1 MTLCKNLEDDMYKCQ
16 TLKNGLT
23 IVGEEIPYLK
33 SVSLGIWINT
43 GSRLETPKE
52 SGVSHFIEH
61 MLFKG
66 TKNRSAKDIAR
77 DIDNIGGQINAF
89 TNKECTC
96 YYVHLLDEHINIGI
110 DVLSDMIL
118 NSTFNNKD
126 IDKERAV
133 ILEELKMYED
143 SLDDLS
149 YDLLVENI
157 YPNDGLGMNILGN
170 RGTIKSLKKR
180 DILNH
185 YNKYYVPNNAIIS
198 ICGNFNFEEVVKE
211 IEKKFSSWEEKE
223 VNIEVEEAEFHSC
236 FITRNKDSEQVNIAI
251 NLKAIPEENEKESY
265 ALAVV
270 NNIFGGS
277 TSSRLFQNIR
287 EDKGLVYSIYS
298 SQTLYKK
305 CGELGIFASTSEEYL
320 KEVYDLIMKE
330 IKNIKENYVT
340 EEELKE
346 SKEQLK
352 GNYILSLESI
362 SSKMLSNGESML
374 LNNKIKDEDEII
386 EHINSVNM
394 EQVKAIINKVFNIEN
409 LGVCIVG
416 KNVEGVQI

>member
-1 MTLCKNLEDDMYKCQ
+1 MYKCQ

-43 GSRLETPKE
+43 GSRLETPTE

-89 TNKECTC
+89 TNKESTC

-126 IDKERAV
+126 IDKERIV

-143 SLDDLS
+143 SLEDLS

-170 RGTIKSLKKR
+170 RGTIKSLKKK
-180 DILNH
+180 DILHH

-223 VNIEVEEAEFHSC
+223 VNIDVEEAEFHSC

-251 NLKAIPEENEKESY
+251 NLKAIPEENEEESY

-305 CGELGIFASTSEEYL
+305 SGELGIFASTSEEYL
-320 KEVYDLIMKE
+320 KEVYDLIIKE

-374 LNNKIKDEDEII
+374 LNNKIKDEDDII

>member
-1 MTLCKNLEDDMYKCQ
+1 MYKYQ

-33 SVSLGIWINT
+33 SVSLGIWVNI

-118 NSTFNNKD
+118 NSNFDNND
-126 IDKERAV
+126 INKERAV

-170 RGTIKSLKKR
+170 RKTIKNLKRK

-185 YNKYYVPNNAIIS
+185 YNKYYVPNNTVIS
-198 ICGNFNFEEVVKE
+198 ICGNFNFEEVVSL
-211 IEKKFSSWEEKE
+211 IEEKFSEWEEKE
-223 VNIEVEEAEFHSC
+223 VNVSVEAAEFKPC
-236 FITRNKDSEQVNIAI
+236 FITKNKDSEQVNIAI
-251 NLKAIPEENEKESY
+251 NLKAIPEENEEEAY

-277 TSSRLFQNIR
+277 ASSRLFQNIR

-320 KEVYDLIMKE
+320 KEVYDLIMEE

-374 LNNKIKDEDEII
+374 LNNKVKDEDEII
-386 EHINSVNM
+386 EHINRVNM

>member
-1 MTLCKNLEDDMYKCQ
+1 MYKYQ

-43 GSRLETPKE
+43 GSRLESEKE

-77 DIDNIGGQINAF
+77 DIDRLGGEINAF

-96 YYVHLLDEHINIGI
+96 YYVHLLDEHINKGI

-118 NSTFNNKD
+118 NSSFDTND
-126 IDKERAV
+126 IDKERFV

-149 YDLLVENI
+149 YDLLVENV
-157 YPNDGLGMNILGN
+157 YPNDGLGRNILGN
-170 RGTIKSLKKR
+170 RKTIKSLKR
-180 DILNH
+180 EDILNY
-185 YNKYYVPNNAIIS
+185 YNKYYVPNNAVIS
-198 ICGNFNFEEVVKE
+198 ICGNFKFEEIVKV
-211 IEKKFSSWEEKE
+211 IEDKFEQWQEKE
-223 VNIEVEEAEFHSC
+223 VNIEVKEANYTPC
-236 FITRNKDSEQVNIAI
+236 FVTKNKDSEQVNIAI
-251 NLKAIPEENEKESY
+251 NLKAIPEENEKEAY
-265 ALAVV
+265 ALSVV

-277 TSSRLFQNIR
+277 TSSRLFQSIR
-287 EDKGLVYSIYS
+287 EEKGLVYSIYS
-298 SQTLYKK
+298 SQTLYRK

-320 KEVYDLIMKE
+320 KEVYDLIIKE
-330 IKNIKENYVT
+330 IKNIRENYIT
-340 EEELKE
+340 EEELEE

-362 SSKMLSNGESML
+362 NSKMLAHGEAML
-374 LNNKIKDEDEII
+374 LNNKLKKEDEII
-386 EHINSVNM
+386 EHINAVNM
-394 EQVKAIINKVFNIEN
+394 EQVKDIINKVFNIEN
-409 LGVCIVG
+409 LAVCIVG
-416 KNVEGVQI
+416 KDVEGVQI

>member
-1 MTLCKNLEDDMYKCQ
+1 MYKCQ

-43 GSRLETPKE
+43 GSRLESARE

-77 DIDNIGGQINAF
+77 DIDSLGGEINAF

-96 YYVHLLDEHINIGI
+96 YYVHLLDEHINKGI

-118 NSTFNNKD
+118 NSSFNKSD
-126 IDKERAV
+126 IDKERFV

-157 YPNDGLGMNILGN
+157 YPNDGLGRNILGN
-170 RGTIKSLKKR
+170 RHTIKSLSR
-180 DILNH
+180 EDILNH
-185 YNKYYVPNNAIIS
+185 YNKYYVPNNSVIS
-198 ICGNFNFEEVVKE
+198 ICGNFKFDE
-211 IEKKFSSWEEKE
+211 IIKVIEEKFE
-223 VNIEVEEAEFHSC
+223 NWNPKDVDIVVEEAKFNPC
-236 FITRNKDSEQVNIAI
+236 FIAKNKDSEQVNIAI
-251 NLKAIPEENEKESY
+251 NLKAIPEENEKEAY

-270 NNIFGGS
+270 NNVFGGS

-287 EDKGLVYSIYS
+287 EDRGLVYSIYS
-298 SQTLYKK
+298 SQTLFKK

-320 KEVYDLIMKE
+320 KEVYDLIIKE
-330 IKNIKENYVT
+330 IKEIRENYIT
-340 EEELKE
+340 EEELEE
-346 SKEQLK
+346 SKKQLK

-362 SSKMLSNGESML
+362 NSKMLSHGESML
-374 LNNKIKDEDEII
+374 LNNKIKNEDEII
-386 EHINSVNM
+386 EHINNVNM
-394 EQVKAIINKVFNIEN
+394 EQVKGIINKVFNIEN

-416 KNVEGVQI
+416 KNVEDVQI

>member
-1 MTLCKNLEDDMYKCQ
+1 MYKYQ
-16 TLKNGLT
+16 ILKNGLT
-23 IVGEEIPYLK
+23 IVGEEIPYVK

-43 GSRLETPKE
+43 GSRIEAGNE

-66 TKNRSAKDIAR
+66 TKNRSAKDLAR
-77 DIDNIGGQINAF
+77 EIDNIGGQINAF

-118 NSTFNNKD
+118 NSTFNKND

-170 RGTIKSLKKR
+170 RKTIKSLKRKE
-180 DILNH
+180 ILNH
-185 YNKYYVPNNAIIS
+185 YDKYYVPNNTVIS
-198 ICGNFNFEEVVKE
+198 ICGNFNFEEVIKL
-211 IEKKFSSWEEKE
+211 IEEKFITWEEKE
-223 VNIEVEEAEFHSC
+223 VNIVVKEAKFNSC
-236 FITRNKDSEQVNIAI
+236 FITKNKDSEQVNLAM
-251 NLKAIPEENEKESY
+251 NLKAIPEENEEEAY
-265 ALAVV
+265 ALAIV

-298 SQTLYKK
+298 SQTLYRK

-320 KEVYDLIMKE
+320 KEVYDLIIKE
-330 IKNIKENYVT
+330 IKEIKENYVT
-340 EEELKE
+340 EEEIRE

-374 LNNKIKDEDEII
+374 LNNKIKSEDEII
-386 EHINSVNM
+386 EHINNVNM
-394 EQVKAIINKVFNIEN
+394 EQVKAVINKVFNIEN

-416 KNVEGVQI
+416 KDVEGVQI

>member
-1 MTLCKNLEDDMYKCQ
+1 MYKYQ

-23 IVGEEIPYLK
+23 IVAEEISYVK

-43 GSRLETPKE
+43 GSRLEKPNE

-77 DIDNIGGQINAF
+77 EIDNIGGQINAF

-118 NSTFNNKD
+118 NSKF
-126 IDKERAV
+126 DKEDINKEKTV

-143 SLDDLS
+143 SLDEYS
-149 YDLLVENI
+149 YDLLVENV

-170 RGTIKSLKKR
+170 RKTIKNMTR
-180 DILNH
+180 ENILNY
-185 YNKYYVPNNAIIS
+185 YNKYYVPNNTIIS
-198 ICGNFNFEEVVKE
+198 ICGNFDFDKVIKIIEEKFNSWQEKEISTEVKE
-211 IEKKFSSWEEKE
+211 AKF
-223 VNIEVEEAEFHSC
+223 NPC
-236 FITRNKDSEQVNIAI
+236 FIAKNKESEQINIAM
-251 NLKAIPEENEKESY
+251 NLKAIPEENEEEAY

-287 EDKGLVYSIYS
+287 EDNGLVYSIYS
-298 SQTLYKK
+298 SQTLYRK
-305 CGELGIFASTSEEYL
+305 CGELGIFASTSQDYL
-320 KEVYDLIMKE
+320 KEVYDLIIEE
-330 IKNIKENYVT
+330 IKNIRKNYVT
-340 EEELKE
+340 EEELRE

-362 SSKMLSNGESML
+362 NSKMLSHGESML
-374 LNNKIKDEDEII
+374 LNNKVKSEEEII
-386 EHINSVNM
+386 EHINSIDM

-409 LGVCIVG
+409 LAVCIVG
-416 KNVEGVQI
+416 KNVENVQI

>member
-1 MTLCKNLEDDMYKCQ
+1 MYKYQ

-43 GSRLETPKE
+43 GSRLESEKE

-77 DIDNIGGQINAF
+77 DIDRLGGEINAF

-96 YYVHLLDEHINIGI
+96 YYVHLLDEHINKGI

-118 NSTFNNKD
+118 NSSFDTND
-126 IDKERAV
+126 IDKEKFV

-149 YDLLVENI
+149 YDLLVENV
-157 YPNDGLGMNILGN
+157 YPNDGLGRNILGN
-170 RGTIKSLKKR
+170 RKTIRSLKR
-180 DILNH
+180 EDILNY
-185 YNKYYVPNNAIIS
+185 YNKYYVPNNAVIS
-198 ICGNFNFEEVVKE
+198 ICGNFNFEEIVKV
-211 IEKKFSSWEEKE
+211 IEEKFEQWQEKE
-223 VNIEVEEAEFHSC
+223 VNIEVKEANYTPC
-236 FITRNKDSEQVNIAI
+236 FVTKNKDSEQVNIAI
-251 NLKAIPEENEKESY
+251 NLKAIPEENEKEAY
-265 ALAVV
+265 ALSVV

-277 TSSRLFQNIR
+277 TSSRLFQSIR
-287 EDKGLVYSIYS
+287 EEKGLVYSIYS
-298 SQTLYKK
+298 SQTLYRK

-320 KEVYDLIMKE
+320 KEVYDLIIKE
-330 IKNIKENYVT
+330 IKNIRENYIT
-340 EEELKE
+340 EEELEE

-362 SSKMLSNGESML
+362 NSKMLAHGEAML
-374 LNNKIKDEDEII
+374 LNNKLKKEDEII
-386 EHINSVNM
+386 EHINAVNM
-394 EQVKAIINKVFNIEN
+394 EQVKDIINKVFNIEN
-409 LGVCIVG
+409 LAVCIVG
-416 KNVEGVQI
+416 KDVEGVQI

>member
-1 MTLCKNLEDDMYKCQ
+1 MYKYQ

-43 GSRLETPKE
+43 GSRLESEKE

-77 DIDNIGGQINAF
+77 DIDRLGGEINAF

-96 YYVHLLDEHINIGI
+96 YYVHLLDEHINKGI

-118 NSTFNNKD
+118 NSSFDTND
-126 IDKERAV
+126 IDKERFV

-149 YDLLVENI
+149 YDLLVENV
-157 YPNDGLGMNILGN
+157 YPNDGLGRNILGN
-170 RGTIKSLKKR
+170 RKTIKSLKR
-180 DILNH
+180 EDILNY
-185 YNKYYVPNNAIIS
+185 YNKYYVPNNAVIS
-198 ICGNFNFEEVVKE
+198 ICGNFNFEEIVKV
-211 IEKKFSSWEEKE
+211 IEDKFEQWQEKE
-223 VNIEVEEAEFHSC
+223 VNIEVKEANYTPC
-236 FITRNKDSEQVNIAI
+236 FVTKNKDSEQVNIAI
-251 NLKAIPEENEKESY
+251 NLKAIPEENEKEAY
-265 ALAVV
+265 ALSVV

-277 TSSRLFQNIR
+277 TSSRLFQSIR
-287 EDKGLVYSIYS
+287 EEKGLVYSIYS
-298 SQTLYKK
+298 SQTLYRK

-320 KEVYDLIMKE
+320 KEVYDLIIKE
-330 IKNIKENYVT
+330 IKNIRENYIT
-340 EEELKE
+340 EEELEE

-362 SSKMLSNGESML
+362 NSKMLAHGEAML
-374 LNNKIKDEDEII
+374 LNNKLKKEDEII
-386 EHINSVNM
+386 EHINAVNM
-394 EQVKAIINKVFNIEN
+394 EQVKDIINKVFNIEN
-409 LGVCIVG
+409 LAVCIVG
-416 KNVEGVQI
+416 KDVEGVQI

>member
-1 MTLCKNLEDDMYKCQ
+1 MYKCQ

-43 GSRLETPKE
+43 GSRIETPKE

-66 TKNRSAKDIAR
+66 TESRSAKDIAR

-118 NSTFNNKD
+118 NSTFNNND
-126 IDKERAV
+126 IDRERAV

-157 YPNDGLGMNILGN
+157 YADDGLGMNILGN
-170 RGTIKSLKKR
+170 RKTIKSLKRK

-185 YNKYYVPNNAIIS
+185 YSKYYVPNNAVIS
-198 ICGNFNFEEVVKE
+198 VCGNFNFEEVVNL
-211 IEKKFSSWEEKE
+211 IEEKFGKWEEKE
-223 VNIEVEEAEFHSC
+223 VNIEVKEAKFHSC
-236 FITRNKDSEQVNIAI
+236 FITKNKDSEQVNIAI
-251 NLKAIPEENEKESY
+251 SLKAIPEENEKEAY

-305 CGELGIFASTSEEYL
+305 CGELGVFASTSEEYL
-320 KEVYDLIMKE
+320 KEVYDLIIKE
-330 IKNIKENYVT
+330 IKNIKENYIT

-362 SSKMLSNGESML
+362 SSKMLSHGESML
-374 LNNKIKDEDEII
+374 LNNKIKNEDEII

-394 EQVKAIINKVFNIEN
+394 EQVEAIINKVFNIEN

>member
-1 MTLCKNLEDDMYKCQ
+1 MYKCQ

-43 GSRLETPKE
+43 GSRIETPKK

-118 NSTFNNKD
+118 NSTFNNND
-126 IDKERAV
+126 IDRERVV

-149 YDLLVENI
+149 YDLLVENV
-157 YPNDGLGMNILGN
+157 YADDGLGMNILGN
-170 RGTIKSLKKR
+170 RQTIKSLKRK

-185 YNKYYVPNNAIIS
+185 YSEYYVPNNAVIS
-198 ICGNFNFEEVVKE
+198 ICGNFNFEEVVKV
-211 IEKKFSSWEEKE
+211 IEEKFSKWEEKE
-223 VNIEVEEAEFHSC
+223 VNIEVNEAKFHSC
-236 FITRNKDSEQVNIAI
+236 FITKNKDSEQVNVSIS
-251 NLKAIPEENEKESY
+251 LKAIPEENEKEAY

-277 TSSRLFQNIR
+277 NSSRLFQSIR

-298 SQTLYKK
+298 SQALYKK

-320 KEVYDLIMKE
+320 KEVYDLIIQE
-330 IKNIKENYVT
+330 IKNMKENYIT

-362 SSKMLSNGESML
+362 SSKMLSHGESML
-374 LNNKIKDEDEII
+374 LNNKIKNEDEII

-394 EQVKAIINKVFNIEN
+394 EQVEAIINKVFNIEN

>member
-1 MTLCKNLEDDMYKCQ
+1 MYKYQ

-43 GSRLETPKE
+43 GSRLESEKE

-77 DIDNIGGQINAF
+77 DIDRLGGEINAF

-96 YYVHLLDEHINIGI
+96 YYVHLLDEHINKGI

-118 NSTFNNKD
+118 NSSFDTND
-126 IDKERAV
+126 IDKERFV

-149 YDLLVENI
+149 YDLLVENV
-157 YPNDGLGMNILGN
+157 YPNDGLGRNILGN
-170 RGTIKSLKKR
+170 RKTIRSLKR
-180 DILNH
+180 EDILNY
-185 YNKYYVPNNAIIS
+185 YNKYYVPNNAVIS
-198 ICGNFNFEEVVKE
+198 ICGNFNFEEIVKV
-211 IEKKFSSWEEKE
+211 IEEKFEQWQEKE
-223 VNIEVEEAEFHSC
+223 VNIEVKEANYTPC
-236 FITRNKDSEQVNIAI
+236 FVTKNKDSEQVNIAI
-251 NLKAIPEENEKESY
+251 NLKAIPEENEKEAY
-265 ALAVV
+265 ALSVV

-277 TSSRLFQNIR
+277 TSSRLFQSIR
-287 EDKGLVYSIYS
+287 EEKGLVYSIYS
-298 SQTLYKK
+298 SQTLYRK

-320 KEVYDLIMKE
+320 KEVYDLIIKE
-330 IKNIKENYVT
+330 IKNIRENYIT
-340 EEELKE
+340 EEELEE

-362 SSKMLSNGESML
+362 NSKMLAHGEAML
-374 LNNKIKDEDEII
+374 LNNKLKKEDEII
-386 EHINSVNM
+386 EHINVVNM
-394 EQVKAIINKVFNIEN
+394 EQVKDIINKVFNIEN
-409 LGVCIVG
+409 LAVCIVG
-416 KNVEGVQI
+416 KDVEGVQI

>member
-1 MTLCKNLEDDMYKCQ
+1 MYKCQ

-33 SVSLGIWINT
+33 SVSLGIWVNT
-43 GSRLETPKE
+43 GSRIETPKE

-66 TKNRSAKDIAR
+66 TENRSAKDIAR

-118 NSTFNNKD
+118 NSTFNNND
-126 IDKERAV
+126 IDRERAV

-157 YPNDGLGMNILGN
+157 YADDGLGMNILGN
-170 RGTIKSLKKR
+170 RKTIKSLKRK

-185 YNKYYVPNNAIIS
+185 YSKYYVPNNAVIS
-198 ICGNFNFEEVVKE
+198 ICGNFNFEEVVNL
-211 IEKKFSSWEEKE
+211 IEEKFSKWEEKE
-223 VNIEVEEAEFHSC
+223 VNIEVKEPKFHSC
-236 FITRNKDSEQVNIAI
+236 FITKNKDSEQVNIAI
-251 NLKAIPEENEKESY
+251 SLKAIPEENEKETY

-305 CGELGIFASTSEEYL
+305 CGELGVFASTSEEYL
-320 KEVYDLIMKE
+320 KEVYDLIIEE
-330 IKNIKENYVT
+330 IKNIKENYIT
-340 EEELKE
+340 KEELKE

-362 SSKMLSNGESML
+362 SSKMLSHGESML
-374 LNNKIKDEDEII
+374 LNNKIKNEDEII

-394 EQVKAIINKVFNIEN
+394 EQVEAIINKVFNIEN

>member
-1 MTLCKNLEDDMYKCQ
+1 MYKCQ

-118 NSTFNNKD
+118 NSNFNNKD

-170 RGTIKSLKKR
+170 RETIKSLKKK

-198 ICGNFNFEEVVKE
+198 ICGNFNFEEVVKVSNNPKLSSNWILTEVLRVLKHQNIDIEKFTISSGNLAKIITLIDKNIISSKIAKELFEIALTDNRDPEIIVKEKGMVQVSDSSE
-211 IEKKFSSWEEKE
+211 IEKM
-223 VNIEVEEAEFHSC
+223 VEEVLANNQKMIEDYKAADEGRKPRVLKG
-236 FITRNKDSEQVNIAI
+236 IVGQVMK
-251 NLKAIPEENEKESY
+251 LSKGKANPEIVNE
-265 ALAVV
+265 
-270 NNIFGGS
+270 
-277 TSSRLFQNIR
+277 
-287 EDKGLVYSIYS
+287 
-298 SQTLYKK
+298 
-305 CGELGIFASTSEEYL
+305 
-320 KEVYDLIMKE
+320 LIM
-330 IKNIKENYVT
+330 
-340 EEELKE
+340 
-346 SKEQLK
+346 SK
-352 GNYILSLESI
+352 
-362 SSKMLSNGESML
+362 
-374 LNNKIKDEDEII
+374 LN
-386 EHINSVNM
+386 
-394 EQVKAIINKVFNIEN
+394 
-409 LGVCIVG
+409 
-416 KNVEGVQI
+416 

>member
-1 MTLCKNLEDDMYKCQ
+1 MYKCQ

-43 GSRLETPKE
+43 GSRLESAKE
-52 SGVSHFIEH
+52 SGVSHFIAH

-77 DIDNIGGQINAF
+77 DIDRLGGEINAF

-96 YYVHLLDEHINIGI
+96 YYVHLLDEHIEKGI

-118 NSTFNNKD
+118 NSSFDTND
-126 IDKERAV
+126 IDKERFV

-149 YDLLVENI
+149 YDLLVENV
-157 YPNDGLGMNILGN
+157 YKNDGLGRNILGN
-170 RGTIKSLKKR
+170 RKTIKNLSR
-180 DILNH
+180 EDILNH
-185 YNKYYVPNNAIIS
+185 YNKYYVPNNAVIS
-198 ICGNFNFEEVVKE
+198 ICGNFKFEEIIKVIEEKFENWQPKQVDIDVKE
-211 IEKKFSSWEEKE
+211 APYTPCIVRK
-223 VNIEVEEAEFHSC
+223 
-236 FITRNKDSEQVNIAI
+236 NKDSEQVNIAI
-251 NLKAIPEENEKESY
+251 NLKAIPEENEKEAY
-265 ALAVV
+265 ALSVV

-277 TSSRLFQNIR
+277 TSSRLFQSIR
-287 EDKGLVYSIYS
+287 EEKGLVYSIYS

-320 KEVYDLIMKE
+320 KEVYDLIVKE
-330 IKNIKENYVT
+330 IKNIRENYIT
-340 EEELKE
+340 KEELEE

-362 SSKMLSNGESML
+362 NSKMLAHGEAML
-374 LNNKIKDEDEII
+374 LNNKLKNEDEII
-386 EHINSVNM
+386 EHINAVNM
-394 EQVKAIINKVFNIEN
+394 EQVKDIINKVFNIEN
-409 LGVCIVG
+409 LAVCIVG
-416 KNVEGVQI
+416 KDVEGVQI

>member
-170 RGTIKSLKKR
+170 RGTIKSLKKK

>member
-1 MTLCKNLEDDMYKCQ
+1 MYKYQ
-16 TLKNGLT
+16 ILKNGLT
-23 IVGEEIPYLK
+23 IVGEEISYVK

-43 GSRLETPKE
+43 GSRIETPRE

-66 TKNRSAKDIAR
+66 TKNRSAKDLAR
-77 DIDNIGGQINAF
+77 EIDNIGGQINAF

-118 NSTFNNKD
+118 NSTFNKND

-170 RGTIKSLKKR
+170 RQTIKSLKRK

-185 YNKYYVPNNAIIS
+185 YNKYYVPNNTVIS
-198 ICGNFNFEEVVKE
+198 ICGNFNFEETVKLIEEKFNEWQEKTVDITVKE
-211 IEKKFSSWEEKE
+211 AKF
-223 VNIEVEEAEFHSC
+223 NPC
-236 FITRNKDSEQVNIAI
+236 FITKNKDSEQVNLAI
-251 NLKAIPEENEKESY
+251 NLKAIPEENEKEAY

-298 SQTLYKK
+298 SQTLYRK

-320 KEVYDLIMKE
+320 KEVYDLIMEE

-340 EEELKE
+340 EEEIQE

-374 LNNKIKDEDEII
+374 LNNKIKSEDEII

-394 EQVKAIINKVFNIEN
+394 EQVKAVINKVFNIEN

-416 KNVEGVQI
+416 KDVEGVQI

>member
-1 MTLCKNLEDDMYKCQ
+1 
-16 TLKNGLT
+16 
-23 IVGEEIPYLK
+23 
-33 SVSLGIWINT
+33 
-43 GSRLETPKE
+43 
-52 SGVSHFIEH
+52 
-61 MLFKG
+61 
-66 TKNRSAKDIAR
+66 
-77 DIDNIGGQINAF
+77 
-89 TNKECTC
+89 
-96 YYVHLLDEHINIGI
+96 
-110 DVLSDMIL
+110 
-118 NSTFNNKD
+118 
-126 IDKERAV
+126 
-133 ILEELKMYED
+133 MYED

-157 YPNDGLGMNILGN
+157 YADDGLGMNILGN
-170 RGTIKSLKKR
+170 RKTIKSLKRK

-185 YNKYYVPNNAIIS
+185 YSKYYVPNNAVIS
-198 ICGNFNFEEVVKE
+198 ICGNFNFEEVVNL
-211 IEKKFSSWEEKE
+211 IEEKFEKWEEKE
-223 VNIEVEEAEFHSC
+223 VNIEVKEPKFHSC
-236 FITRNKDSEQVNIAI
+236 FITKNKDSEQVNIAI
-251 NLKAIPEENEKESY
+251 SLKAIPEENEKETY

-305 CGELGIFASTSEEYL
+305 CGELGVFASTSEEYL
-320 KEVYDLIMKE
+320 KEVYDLIIEE
-330 IKNIKENYVT
+330 IKNLKENYIT

-362 SSKMLSNGESML
+362 SSKMLSHGESML
-374 LNNKIKDEDEII
+374 LNNKIKNEDEII

-394 EQVKAIINKVFNIEN
+394 EQVEAIINKVFNIEN

>member
-1 MTLCKNLEDDMYKCQ
+1 MYKYQ

-43 GSRLETPKE
+43 GSRLESEKE

-77 DIDNIGGQINAF
+77 DIDRLGGEINAF

-96 YYVHLLDEHINIGI
+96 YYVHLLDEHINKGI

-118 NSTFNNKD
+118 NSSFDTND
-126 IDKERAV
+126 IDKERFV

-149 YDLLVENI
+149 YDLLVENV
-157 YPNDGLGMNILGN
+157 YPNDGLGRNILGN
-170 RGTIKSLKKR
+170 RKTIKSLKR
-180 DILNH
+180 EDILNY
-185 YNKYYVPNNAIIS
+185 YNKYYVPNNAVIS
-198 ICGNFNFEEVVKE
+198 ICGNFNFEEIVKV
-211 IEKKFSSWEEKE
+211 IEEKFEQWQEKE
-223 VNIEVEEAEFHSC
+223 VNIEVKEANYTPC
-236 FITRNKDSEQVNIAI
+236 FVTKNKDSEQVNIAI
-251 NLKAIPEENEKESY
+251 NLKAIPEENEKEAY
-265 ALAVV
+265 ALSVV

-277 TSSRLFQNIR
+277 TSSRLFQSIR
-287 EDKGLVYSIYS
+287 EEKGLVYSIYS
-298 SQTLYKK
+298 SQTLYRK

-320 KEVYDLIMKE
+320 KEVYDLIIKE
-330 IKNIKENYVT
+330 IKNIRENYIT
-340 EEELKE
+340 EEELEE

-362 SSKMLSNGESML
+362 NSKMLAHGEAML
-374 LNNKIKDEDEII
+374 LNNKLKKEDEII
-386 EHINSVNM
+386 EHINAVNM
-394 EQVKAIINKVFNIEN
+394 EQVKDIINKVFNIEN
-409 LGVCIVG
+409 LAVCIVG
-416 KNVEGVQI
+416 KDVEGVQI

>member
-1 MTLCKNLEDDMYKCQ
+1 MYKCQ

-43 GSRLETPKE
+43 GSRIEIPKK

-118 NSTFNNKD
+118 NSTFNNND
-126 IDKERAV
+126 IDRERVV

-149 YDLLVENI
+149 YDLLVENV
-157 YPNDGLGMNILGN
+157 YADDGLGMNILGN
-170 RGTIKSLKKR
+170 RQTIKSLKRK

-185 YNKYYVPNNAIIS
+185 YSKYYVPNNAVIS
-198 ICGNFNFEEVVKE
+198 ICGNFNFEEVVKV
-211 IEKKFSSWEEKE
+211 IEEKFSKWEEKE
-223 VNIEVEEAEFHSC
+223 VNIEVNEAKFHSC
-236 FITRNKDSEQVNIAI
+236 FITKNKDSEQVNVAI
-251 NLKAIPEENEKESY
+251 SLKAIPEENEKEAY

-277 TSSRLFQNIR
+277 NSSRLFQSIR

-298 SQTLYKK
+298 SQALYKK

-320 KEVYDLIMKE
+320 KEVYDLIIQE
-330 IKNIKENYVT
+330 IKNMKENYIT

-362 SSKMLSNGESML
+362 SSKMLSHGESML
-374 LNNKIKDEDEII
+374 LNNKIKNEDEII

-394 EQVKAIINKVFNIEN
+394 EQVEAIINKVFNIEN

>member
-1 MTLCKNLEDDMYKCQ
+1 MKVVCLILLSTCC
-16 TLKNGLT
+16 LKVL
-23 IVGEEIPYLK
+23 
-33 SVSLGIWINT
+33 
-43 GSRLETPKE
+43 
-52 SGVSHFIEH
+52 
-61 MLFKG
+61 
-66 TKNRSAKDIAR
+66 NRSAKDLAR
-77 DIDNIGGQINAF
+77 DIDKIGGEINAF
-89 TNKECTC
+89 TNKESTC
-96 YYVHLLDEHINIGI
+96 YYVHLLDEHINTGI

-118 NSTFNNKD
+118 NSTFNDSD
-126 IDKERAV
+126 INKERAV

-143 SLDDLS
+143 SLEDLS
-149 YDLLVENI
+149 YDLLVENV
-157 YPNDGLGMNILGN
+157 YKNDGLGMNILGN
-170 RGTIKSLKKR
+170 RKTIKSMKR
-180 DILNH
+180 KDILNY
-185 YNKYYVPNNAIIS
+185 YNKYYVPNNAVIS
-198 ICGNFNFEEVVKE
+198 ICGNFDFDKAVKIIEE
-211 IEKKFSSWEEKE
+211 KFANWEEKE
-223 VNIEVEEAEFHSC
+223 VDIKLDEAKFHSC
-236 FITRNKDSEQVNIAI
+236 FVTKNKDSEQVNIAI
-251 NLKAIPEENEKESY
+251 NLKAIPEESEKEAY
-265 ALAVV
+265 ALAIV

-277 TSSRLFQNIR
+277 TSSRLFQNVR

-320 KEVYDLIMKE
+320 KEVYDLIMEE
-330 IKNIKENYVT
+330 IKKIRESYVT
-340 EEELKE
+340 EEELRE

-362 SSKMLSNGESML
+362 SSKMLSNGESIL

>member
-1 MTLCKNLEDDMYKCQ
+1 MYKCQ

-43 GSRLETPKE
+43 GSRIETPKE

-66 TKNRSAKDIAR
+66 TESRSAKDIAR

-118 NSTFNNKD
+118 NSTFNNND
-126 IDKERAV
+126 IDRERAV

-157 YPNDGLGMNILGN
+157 YADDGLGMNILGN
-170 RGTIKSLKKR
+170 RKTIKSLKRK

-185 YNKYYVPNNAIIS
+185 YSKYYVPNNSVIS
-198 ICGNFNFEEVVKE
+198 ICGNFNFEEVVKL
-211 IEKKFSSWEEKE
+211 IEEKFGKWEEKE
-223 VNIEVEEAEFHSC
+223 VNIEVKEAKFHSC
-236 FITRNKDSEQVNIAI
+236 FITKNKDSEQVNIAI
-251 NLKAIPEENEKESY
+251 SLKAIPEENEKETY

-305 CGELGIFASTSEEYL
+305 CGELGVFASTSEEYL
-320 KEVYDLIMKE
+320 KEVYDLIIEE
-330 IKNIKENYVT
+330 IKNLKENYIT

-362 SSKMLSNGESML
+362 SSKMLSHGESML
-374 LNNKIKDEDEII
+374 LNNKIKNEDEII

-394 EQVKAIINKVFNIEN
+394 EQVEAIINKVFNIEN

>member
-1 MTLCKNLEDDMYKCQ
+1 MYKYK

-33 SVSLGIWINT
+33 SVSLGVWINT
-43 GSRLETPKE
+43 GSRLESAKE

-77 DIDNIGGQINAF
+77 DIDSLGGEINAF

-96 YYVHLLDEHINIGI
+96 YYVHLLDEHINKGI

-118 NSTFNNKD
+118 NSSFNSDD
-126 IDKERAV
+126 IDKERFV

-149 YDLLVENI
+149 YDLLAENI
-157 YPNDGLGMNILGN
+157 YPNDGLGRNILGN
-170 RGTIKSLKKR
+170 RDTIKNLSR
-180 DILNH
+180 EDILNH
-185 YNKYYVPNNAIIS
+185 YNKYYLPNNAIIS
-198 ICGNFNFEEVVKE
+198 ICGNFKFNEVVKV
-211 IEKKFSSWEEKE
+211 IEDKFENWEPKD
-223 VNIEVEEAEFHSC
+223 VDILVEEAKFTPC
-236 FITRNKDSEQVNIAI
+236 FVAKNKDSEQVNIAI
-251 NLKAIPEENEKESY
+251 SLKAIPEESEKEAY

-270 NNIFGGS
+270 NNVFGGS

-298 SQTLYKK
+298 SQTLFRK

-320 KEVYDLIMKE
+320 KEVYDLIIKE
-330 IKNIKENYVT
+330 IKEIKENYIT
-340 EEELKE
+340 KEELE
-346 SKEQLK
+346 QSKKQLK

-362 SSKMLSNGESML
+362 NAKMLSHGESML

-394 EQVKAIINKVFNIEN
+394 EQVKAIIKKVFNIEN

-416 KNVEGVQI
+416 KDVEGVQI

>member
-1 MTLCKNLEDDMYKCQ
+1 MYKCQ

-43 GSRLETPKE
+43 GSRIETPKK

-118 NSTFNNKD
+118 NSTFNNND
-126 IDKERAV
+126 IDRERVV

-149 YDLLVENI
+149 YDLLVENV
-157 YPNDGLGMNILGN
+157 YADDGLGMNILGN
-170 RGTIKSLKKR
+170 RQTIKSLKRK

-185 YNKYYVPNNAIIS
+185 YSKYYVPNNAVIS
-198 ICGNFNFEEVVKE
+198 ICGNFNFEEVVKV
-211 IEKKFSSWEEKE
+211 IEEKFSKWEEKE
-223 VNIEVEEAEFHSC
+223 VNIEVNEAKFHSC
-236 FITRNKDSEQVNIAI
+236 FITKNKDSEQVNVAI
-251 NLKAIPEENEKESY
+251 SLKAIPEENEKEAY

-277 TSSRLFQNIR
+277 NSSRLFQSIR

-298 SQTLYKK
+298 SQALYKK

-320 KEVYDLIMKE
+320 KEVYDLIIQE
-330 IKNIKENYVT
+330 IKNMKENYIT

-362 SSKMLSNGESML
+362 SSKMLSHGESML
-374 LNNKIKDEDEII
+374 LNNKIKNEDEII

-394 EQVKAIINKVFNIEN
+394 EQVEAIINKVFNIEN

>member
-1 MTLCKNLEDDMYKCQ
+1 MYKYQ

-43 GSRLETPKE
+43 GSRLESEKE

-77 DIDNIGGQINAF
+77 DIDRLGGEINAF

-96 YYVHLLDEHINIGI
+96 YYVHLLDEHINKGI

-118 NSTFNNKD
+118 NSSFDTND
-126 IDKERAV
+126 IDKERFV

-149 YDLLVENI
+149 YDLLVENV
-157 YPNDGLGMNILGN
+157 YPNDGLGRNILGN
-170 RGTIKSLKKR
+170 RKTIRSLKR
-180 DILNH
+180 EDILNY
-185 YNKYYVPNNAIIS
+185 YNKYYVPNNAVIS
-198 ICGNFNFEEVVKE
+198 ICGNFNFEEIVKV
-211 IEKKFSSWEEKE
+211 IEEKFEQWQEKE
-223 VNIEVEEAEFHSC
+223 VNIEVKEANYTPC
-236 FITRNKDSEQVNIAI
+236 FVTKNKDSEQVNIAI
-251 NLKAIPEENEKESY
+251 NLKAIPEENEKEAY
-265 ALAVV
+265 ALSVV

-277 TSSRLFQNIR
+277 TSSRLFQSIR
-287 EDKGLVYSIYS
+287 EEKGLVYSVYS
-298 SQTLYKK
+298 SQTLYRK

-320 KEVYDLIMKE
+320 KEVYDLIIKE
-330 IKNIKENYVT
+330 IKNIRENYIT
-340 EEELKE
+340 EEELEE

-362 SSKMLSNGESML
+362 NSKMLAHGEAML
-374 LNNKIKDEDEII
+374 LNNKLKKEDEII
-386 EHINSVNM
+386 EHINAVNM
-394 EQVKAIINKVFNIEN
+394 EQVKDIINKVFNIEN
-409 LGVCIVG
+409 LAVCIVG
-416 KNVEGVQI
+416 KDVEGVQI

>member
-1 MTLCKNLEDDMYKCQ
+1 MYKYQ

-43 GSRLETPKE
+43 GSRLESEKE

-77 DIDNIGGQINAF
+77 DIDRLGGEINAF

-96 YYVHLLDEHINIGI
+96 YYVHLLDEHINKGI

-118 NSTFNNKD
+118 NSSFDTHD
-126 IDKERAV
+126 IDKERFV

-149 YDLLVENI
+149 YDLLVENV
-157 YPNDGLGMNILGN
+157 YPNDGLGRNILGN
-170 RGTIKSLKKR
+170 RKTIKSLKR
-180 DILNH
+180 EDILNY
-185 YNKYYVPNNAIIS
+185 YNKYYVPNNAVIS
-198 ICGNFNFEEVVKE
+198 ICGNFKFEEIVKV
-211 IEKKFSSWEEKE
+211 IEEKFEQWQEKE
-223 VNIEVEEAEFHSC
+223 VNIEVKEANYTPC
-236 FITRNKDSEQVNIAI
+236 FVTKNKDSEQVNIAI
-251 NLKAIPEENEKESY
+251 NLKAIPEENEKEAY
-265 ALAVV
+265 ALSVV

-277 TSSRLFQNIR
+277 TSSRLFQSIR
-287 EDKGLVYSIYS
+287 EEKGLVYSIYS
-298 SQTLYKK
+298 SQTLYRK

-320 KEVYDLIMKE
+320 KEVYDLIIKE
-330 IKNIKENYVT
+330 IKNIRENYIT
-340 EEELKE
+340 EEELEE

-362 SSKMLSNGESML
+362 NSKMLAHGEAML
-374 LNNKIKDEDEII
+374 LNNKLKKEDEII
-386 EHINSVNM
+386 EHINAVNM
-394 EQVKAIINKVFNIEN
+394 EQVKDIINKVFNIEN
-409 LGVCIVG
+409 LAVCIVG
-416 KNVEGVQI
+416 KDIEGVQI

>member
-1 MTLCKNLEDDMYKCQ
+1 MYKYQ

-43 GSRLETPKE
+43 GSRLESEKE

-77 DIDNIGGQINAF
+77 DIDRLGGEINAF

-96 YYVHLLDEHINIGI
+96 YYVHLLDEHINKGI

-118 NSTFNNKD
+118 NSSFDTND
-126 IDKERAV
+126 IDKEKFV

-149 YDLLVENI
+149 YDLLVENV
-157 YPNDGLGMNILGN
+157 YPNDGLGRNILGN
-170 RGTIKSLKKR
+170 RKTIKSLKR
-180 DILNH
+180 EDILNY
-185 YNKYYVPNNAIIS
+185 YNKYYVPNNAVIS
-198 ICGNFNFEEVVKE
+198 ICGNFNFEEIVKV
-211 IEKKFSSWEEKE
+211 IEEKFEQWQEKE
-223 VNIEVEEAEFHSC
+223 VNIEVKEANYTPC
-236 FITRNKDSEQVNIAI
+236 FVTKNKDSEQVNIAI
-251 NLKAIPEENEKESY
+251 NLKAIPEENEKEAY
-265 ALAVV
+265 ALSVV

-277 TSSRLFQNIR
+277 TSSRLFQSIR
-287 EDKGLVYSIYS
+287 EEKGLVYSIYS
-298 SQTLYKK
+298 SQTLYRK

-320 KEVYDLIMKE
+320 KEVYDLIIKE
-330 IKNIKENYVT
+330 IKNIRENYIT
-340 EEELKE
+340 EEELEE

-362 SSKMLSNGESML
+362 NSKMLAHGEAML
-374 LNNKIKDEDEII
+374 LNNKLKKEDEII
-386 EHINSVNM
+386 EHINAVNM
-394 EQVKAIINKVFNIEN
+394 EQVKDIINKVFNIEN
-409 LGVCIVG
+409 LAVCIVG
-416 KNVEGVQI
+416 KDVEGVQI

>member
-1 MTLCKNLEDDMYKCQ
+1 
-16 TLKNGLT
+16 
-23 IVGEEIPYLK
+23 VGEEIPYLK

-43 GSRLETPKE
+43 GSRIETPKE

-66 TKNRSAKDIAR
+66 TENRSAKDIAR

-118 NSTFNNKD
+118 NSTFNNND
-126 IDKERAV
+126 IDRERAV

-157 YPNDGLGMNILGN
+157 YADDGLGMNILGN
-170 RGTIKSLKKR
+170 RKTIKSLKRK

-185 YNKYYVPNNAIIS
+185 YSKYYVPNNAVIS
-198 ICGNFNFEEVVKE
+198 ICGNFNFEEVVNL
-211 IEKKFSSWEEKE
+211 IEEKFEKWEEKE
-223 VNIEVEEAEFHSC
+223 VNIEVKEPKFHSC
-236 FITRNKDSEQVNIAI
+236 FITKNKDSEQVNIAI
-251 NLKAIPEENEKESY
+251 SLKAIPEENEKETY

-305 CGELGIFASTSEEYL
+305 CGELGVFASTSEEYL
-320 KEVYDLIMKE
+320 KEVYDLIIEE
-330 IKNIKENYVT
+330 IKNLKENYIT

-362 SSKMLSNGESML
+362 SSKMLSHGESML
-374 LNNKIKDEDEII
+374 LNNKIKNEDEII

-394 EQVKAIINKVFNIEN
+394 EQVEAIINKVFNIEN

>member
-1 MTLCKNLEDDMYKCQ
+1 MYKCQ

-23 IVGEEIPYLK
+23 IVGEEIPYFK

-43 GSRLETPKE
+43 GSRMEQAKE

-77 DIDNIGGQINAF
+77 DIDNLGGQINAF

-96 YYVHLLDEHINIGI
+96 YYVHLLDEHINVGI

-118 NSTFNNKD
+118 NSTFYERD
-126 IDKERAV
+126 INKERFV

-143 SLDDLS
+143 SLEDLS
-149 YDLLVENI
+149 YDLLLENI
-157 YPNDGLGMNILGN
+157 YPDNGLGMNILGN
-170 RGTIKSLKKR
+170 RKTIKNITKKQIMNYFNR
-180 DILNH
+180 
-185 YNKYYVPNNAIIS
+185 YYVPNNAVIS
-198 ICGNFNFEEVVKE
+198 ICGNFKFDELVKE
-211 IEKKFSSWEEKE
+211 LEIKFGEWEAKE
-223 VNIEVEEAEFHSC
+223 VCTEVEEAEFHSC
-236 FITRNKDSEQVNIAI
+236 VVKKNKDSEQVNIAI
-251 NLKAIPEENEKESY
+251 NLKAIPEENEEESY

-277 TSSRLFQNIR
+277 TSSRLFQHIR
-287 EDKGLVYSIYS
+287 EEKGLAYSIYS

-305 CGELGIFASTSEEYL
+305 CGELGIFVSTSEEYL
-320 KEVYDLIMKE
+320 EEVYECIINE
-330 IKNIKENYVT
+330 IKNIREYYVT
-340 EEELKE
+340 EEEIKE

-352 GNYILSLESI
+352 GNYILSLEGVD
-362 SSKMLSNGESML
+362 SKMLSLGESML

-394 EQVKAIINKVFNIEN
+394 EQVKSIIDQVFNLEN

-416 KNVEGVQI
+416 KDVEDVQI

>member
-1 MTLCKNLEDDMYKCQ
+1 MYKCQ

-43 GSRLETPKE
+43 GSRIETPKE

-66 TKNRSAKDIAR
+66 TENRSAKDIAR

-118 NSTFNNKD
+118 NSTFNNND
-126 IDKERAV
+126 IDRERAV

-157 YPNDGLGMNILGN
+157 YADDGLGMNILGN
-170 RGTIKSLKKR
+170 RKTIKSLKRK

-185 YNKYYVPNNAIIS
+185 YSKYYVPNNAVIS
-198 ICGNFNFEEVVKE
+198 ICGNFNFEEVVNL
-211 IEKKFSSWEEKE
+211 IEEKFGEWEEKE
-223 VNIEVEEAEFHSC
+223 VNIEVKEPKFHSC
-236 FITRNKDSEQVNIAI
+236 FITKNKDSEQVNIAI
-251 NLKAIPEENEKESY
+251 SLKAIPEENEKETY

-287 EDKGLVYSIYS
+287 EDKGFVYSIYS

-305 CGELGIFASTSEEYL
+305 CGELGVFASTSEEYL
-320 KEVYDLIMKE
+320 KEVYDLIIEE
-330 IKNIKENYVT
+330 IKNIKENYIT

-362 SSKMLSNGESML
+362 SSKMLSHGESML
-374 LNNKIKDEDEII
+374 LNNKIKNEDEII

-394 EQVKAIINKVFNIEN
+394 EQVEAIINKVFNIEN

>member
-1 MTLCKNLEDDMYKCQ
+1 MYKYQ

-43 GSRLETPKE
+43 GSRLESEKE

-77 DIDNIGGQINAF
+77 DIDRLGGEINAF

-96 YYVHLLDEHINIGI
+96 YYVHLLDEHINKGI

-118 NSTFNNKD
+118 NSSFDTND
-126 IDKERAV
+126 IDKERFV

-149 YDLLVENI
+149 YDLLVENV
-157 YPNDGLGMNILGN
+157 YPNDGLGRNILGN
-170 RGTIKSLKKR
+170 RKTIRSLKR
-180 DILNH
+180 EDILNY
-185 YNKYYVPNNAIIS
+185 YNKYYVPNNAVIS
-198 ICGNFNFEEVVKE
+198 ICGNFNFEEIVKV
-211 IEKKFSSWEEKE
+211 IEDKFEQWQEKE
-223 VNIEVEEAEFHSC
+223 VNIEVKEANYTPC
-236 FITRNKDSEQVNIAI
+236 FVTKNKDSEQVNIAI
-251 NLKAIPEENEKESY
+251 NLKAIPEENEKEAY
-265 ALAVV
+265 ALSVV

-277 TSSRLFQNIR
+277 TSSRLFQSIR
-287 EDKGLVYSIYS
+287 EEKGLVYSIYS
-298 SQTLYKK
+298 SQTLYRK

-320 KEVYDLIMKE
+320 KEVYDLIIKE
-330 IKNIKENYVT
+330 IKNIRENYIT
-340 EEELKE
+340 EEELEE

-362 SSKMLSNGESML
+362 NSKMLAHGEAML
-374 LNNKIKDEDEII
+374 LNNKLKKEDEII
-386 EHINSVNM
+386 EHINAVNM
-394 EQVKAIINKVFNIEN
+394 EQVKDIINKVFNIEN
-409 LGVCIVG
+409 LAVCIVG
-416 KNVEGVQI
+416 KDVEGVQI

>member
-1 MTLCKNLEDDMYKCQ
+1 MYKCK

-43 GSRLETPKE
+43 GSRIETPKE

-118 NSTFNNKD
+118 NSTFNNND
-126 IDKERAV
+126 IDRERAV

-157 YPNDGLGMNILGN
+157 YADDGLGMNILGN
-170 RGTIKSLKKR
+170 RQTIKSLKRK

-185 YNKYYVPNNAIIS
+185 YNKYYVPNNAVIS
-198 ICGNFNFEEVVKE
+198 ICGNFNFEEVVKL
-211 IEKKFSSWEEKE
+211 IEERFSEWEEKE
-223 VNIEVEEAEFHSC
+223 VDIEVKEAKFHSC

-251 NLKAIPEENEKESY
+251 NLKAIPEENEKEAY
-265 ALAVV
+265 ALAVI

-320 KEVYDLIMKE
+320 KEVYNLIIKE

-362 SSKMLSNGESML
+362 SSKMLSHGESML
-374 LNNKIKDEDEII
+374 LNNKIKNEDEII

-394 EQVKAIINKVFNIEN
+394 EQVEAVINKVFNIEN

>member
-1 MTLCKNLEDDMYKCQ
+1 MYKCQ

-43 GSRLETPKE
+43 GSRLESPNE

-66 TKNRSAKDIAR
+66 TKNRSAKDLAR
-77 DIDNIGGQINAF
+77 DIDKIGGEINAF
-89 TNKECTC
+89 TNKESTC
-96 YYVHLLDEHINIGI
+96 YYVHLLDEHINTGI

-118 NSTFNNKD
+118 NSTFNDSD
-126 IDKERAV
+126 INKERAV

-143 SLDDLS
+143 SLEDLS
-149 YDLLVENI
+149 YDLLVENV
-157 YPNDGLGMNILGN
+157 YKNDGLGMNILGN
-170 RGTIKSLKKR
+170 RKTIKSMKR
-180 DILNH
+180 KDILNY
-185 YNKYYVPNNAIIS
+185 YNKYYVPNNAVIS
-198 ICGNFNFEEVVKE
+198 ICGNFDFDKAVKIIEE
-211 IEKKFSSWEEKE
+211 KFANWEEKE
-223 VNIEVEEAEFHSC
+223 VDIKLDEAKFHSC
-236 FITRNKDSEQVNIAI
+236 FVTKNKDSEQVNIAI
-251 NLKAIPEENEKESY
+251 NLKAIPEESEKEAY
-265 ALAVV
+265 ALAIV

-277 TSSRLFQNIR
+277 TSSRLFQNVR

-320 KEVYDLIMKE
+320 KEVYDLIMEE
-330 IKNIKENYVT
+330 IKKIRESYVT
-340 EEELKE
+340 EEELRE

-362 SSKMLSNGESML
+362 SSKMLSNGESIL

-394 EQVKAIINKVFNIEN
+394 EQVKAIINKDEYTW
-409 LGVCIVG
+409 
-416 KNVEGVQI
+416 K